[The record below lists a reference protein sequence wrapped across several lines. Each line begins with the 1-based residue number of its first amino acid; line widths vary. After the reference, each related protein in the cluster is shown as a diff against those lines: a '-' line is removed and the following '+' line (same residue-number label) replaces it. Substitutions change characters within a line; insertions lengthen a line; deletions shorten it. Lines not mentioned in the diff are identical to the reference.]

1 MNSIA
6 TYVPTETSSE
16 QEKEQFYND
25 LSDSVAN
32 ITRHNFVV
40 IAGDS
45 SACASLTFHKTS
57 PSVIG
62 SYMYHDQTNAYGQY
76 LVDFREEQNLTSN
89 FHRQPNKKNHIRTR
103 EHLNMRSKV
112 QIYHI
117 SINQS
122 IK

>member
-32 ITRHNFVV
+32 IPRHNFVV

-45 SACASLTFHKTS
+45 NAFVSQSL
-57 PSVIG
+57 
-62 SYMYHDQTNAYGQY
+62 
-76 LVDFREEQNLTSN
+76 
-89 FHRQPNKKNHIRTR
+89 
-103 EHLNMRSKV
+103 
-112 QIYHI
+112 
-117 SINQS
+117 SINNRKLHVS
-122 IK
+122 